1 MFGAATTMI
10 RQGWGSPNPAFRHFF
25 SESFMPDATPD
36 QKGSFDELQRITSTA
51 ENAERIWRMNA
62 GVEVSELA
70 RQVRAPTVV
79 LHCRHDQMCPL
90 AEGRRM
96 AGLIPGARFV
106 ELEGAN
112 HVVIEGTPAFDQ
124 LLGEVR
130 PFLSRHGAA

>member
-1 MFGAATTMI
+1 
-10 RQGWGSPNPAFRHFF
+10 
-25 SESFMPDATPD
+25 
-36 QKGSFDELQRITSTA
+36 
-51 ENAERIWRMNA
+51 
-62 GVEVSELA
+62 
-70 RQVRAPTVV
+70 
-79 LHCRHDQMCPL
+79 MCPL